1 MNQDF
6 YNSLTQEQREIID
19 EAAEEFVK
27 AQRQMELEDTDHYIE
42 LLEEEGMQVN
52 SLTAEQKADF
62 RQVLEPMYEKYRVQ
76 YGEEVFE
83 MAEKYEE

>member
-1 MNQDF
+1 
-6 YNSLTQEQREIID
+6 
-19 EAAEEFVK
+19 
-27 AQRQMELEDTDHYIE
+27 MELEDTERYIE

-52 SLTAEQKADF
+52 RLNDEQKAAF
-62 RQVLEPMYEKYRVQ
+62 RQELEPMYEKYRAQ